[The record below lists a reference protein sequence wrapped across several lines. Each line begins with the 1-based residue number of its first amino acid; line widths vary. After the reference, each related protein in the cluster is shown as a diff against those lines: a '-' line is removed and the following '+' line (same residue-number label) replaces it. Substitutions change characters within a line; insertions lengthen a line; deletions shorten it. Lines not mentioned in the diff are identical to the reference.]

1 MNIHRLTEGNR
12 SKLSG
17 PVREYGGDMPRKKLT
32 NRVRLNKEM
41 RSEAL
46 LLFRVADS
54 VKAKRK
60 MIKKWNSFHAVFK
73 VSLASLYRWDRLIRM
88 NMAAPIGGC

>member
-1 MNIHRLTEGNR
+1 MDKIRL
-12 SKLSG
+12 SKG
-17 PVREYGGDMPRKKLT
+17 
-32 NRVRLNKEM
+32 M